1 MHVAEPSY
9 CCACSGVVHI
19 DRPARKK
26 GDERNSWVSE
36 YSSSNV
42 PTRCGGMTTYAEEGG
57 HRFHLSVR
65 ASFDDFLRDVMCRD
79 ARTFWTSSAFWPRSV
94 DAAIRSI
101 EFWMDAMSSPPTT
114 TLTTAVPV
122 ASTMVVVA
130 SSSSTMYGAESGA
143 LLSNWASRSDLWND
157 SVARS
162 GPLLL
167 LARPLGGHHDHGL
180 GRHGHRHDK
189 GEKQPF
195 SLKGQEQC
203 VWLWWSKSLPSSH
216 L

>member
-1 MHVAEPSY
+1 M
-9 CCACSGVVHI
+9 
-19 DRPARKK
+19 
-26 GDERNSWVSE
+26 
-36 YSSSNV
+36 
-42 PTRCGGMTTYAEEGG
+42 
-57 HRFHLSVR
+57 
-65 ASFDDFLRDVMCRD
+65 
-79 ARTFWTSSAFWPRSV
+79 
-94 DAAIRSI
+94 RSI
-101 EFWMDAMSSPPTT
+101 EFWTDAMSSP
-114 TLTTAVPV
+114 
-122 ASTMVVVA
+122 TMVVVA

-143 LLSNWASRSDLWND
+143 LLSNWASRSDLRND

-180 GRHGHRHDK
+180 GRLGHRHDK

-203 VWLWWSKSLPSSH
+203 VWLWWSKSLPSSR